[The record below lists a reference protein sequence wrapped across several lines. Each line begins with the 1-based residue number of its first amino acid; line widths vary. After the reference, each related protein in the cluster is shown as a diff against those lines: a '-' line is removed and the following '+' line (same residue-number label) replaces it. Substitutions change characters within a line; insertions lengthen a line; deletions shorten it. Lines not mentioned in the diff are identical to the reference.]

1 MTSGSA
7 TKRNDGR
14 QHDHGQPRQ
23 GQPDQGRDHRQ
34 AVLAAAKQAEQ
45 RSLRRS
51 RLLRAAAGVAVL
63 AVLAGVVTAM
73 MLSSRTTTS
82 AAERTAPDFTLTDT
96 AGRSVHLAALR
107 GKPVLLY
114 FSEGAGCGSC
124 LQQMAAIEK
133 DKAAFDAA
141 GLTVLPI
148 VMNTKA
154 QIMADMAAYG
164 ATTPFLLD
172 DGTVSKAYGTLGKG
186 MHAGLPGHS
195 FVLIDAT
202 GVQRWYGEY
211 PSMWLKPAELLNQVK
226 SRLQS

>member
-7 TKRNDGR
+7 TKRHDGR
-14 QHDHGQPRQ
+14 QHDHQHGT
-23 GQPDQGRDHRQ
+23 DHRQ
-34 AVLAAAKQAEQ
+34 QVLEAARAAERQ
-45 RSLRRS
+45 SARRT
-51 RLLRAAAGVAVL
+51 RLLRAAAGLTVL
-63 AVLAGVVTAM
+63 VVIGVVVTAM

-82 AAERTAPDFTLTDT
+82 TTARTAPDFTLTDT
-96 AGRSVHLAALR
+96 AGHQVHLAALR
-107 GKPVLLY
+107 GKPVVLY

-124 LQQMAAIEK
+124 IQQMTAIEK
-133 DKAAFDAA
+133 DKAAFDAT
-141 GLTVLPI
+141 GVTVLPI

-154 QIMADMAAYG
+154 QITADMASYG

-202 GVQRWYGEY
+202 GIQRWYGEY
-211 PSMWLKPAELLNQVK
+211 PSMWLDPAELLSQVK
-226 SRLQS
+226 SRLAG